1 MGALKCFEILGY
13 MGEPQSQEESGVR
26 VNDVARSQEEY
37 IILLADVVNVDNVD
51 LSGNASVISA
61 DATMEQV
68 EIIDLAD
75 DPVVSPP
82 FLPENI
88 QMWSNLDRGILLN
101 GHNSDIMMHGA
112 YNRHLVTYFLS
123 NHVLHLIFELGIVI

>member
-13 MGEPQSQEESGVR
+13 MGEQKSQEESGMR

-51 LSGNASVISA
+51 QSGNDSVISA

-75 DPVVSPP
+75 DPVVSSPS
-82 FLPENI
+82 LPENI
-88 QMWSNLDRGILLN
+88 QMWSNLDRVD

-112 YNRHLVTYFLS
+112 HNRHLVTYFLS
-123 NHVLHLIFELGIVI
+123 NHVLPLIFELGIVI